1 VQKKM
6 TQPHSGS
13 FPGPLFV
20 VGMWRS
26 GTSLLYALLNQHPEI
41 ALLYE
46 GDLPLL
52 SPLFWFPKAKSDWR
66 ERWEFWNSAFE
77 RHQVD
82 SARIP
87 RTVCGVAEAMSHVGR
102 EYARRKGATIWGCKS
117 PNYYDSMVRL
127 NREFQGARF
136 IVIWR
141 DPSDI
146 CRSILRAAEHPN
158 WFRKSG
164 LPHRALFGYRQMKK
178 ECDQLIASGV
188 PVHEIEY
195 EDLVQNPASVMLGVC
210 GFLGV
215 GFDERMLYLEGADRS
230 AIYGGDHHALVKSE
244 KIVLAKERPEV
255 LPAALRNKVR
265 RYVSRWQKEF
275 KGRWPRVQ
283 PGSAEE
289 AGQPGRLER
298 YSDVLKYRTLR
309 TMDFMI
315 IVVFCFA
322 PLSFLEKYRNLKRDR
337 QLVPEVRR
345 NIARPAGTPAD

>member
-1 VQKKM
+1 M
-6 TQPHSGS
+6 TQPNSGS
-13 FPGPLFV
+13 FRGPLFV

-52 SPLFWFPKAKSDWR
+52 SPLFWLPKAKSDWR
-66 ERWEFWNSAFE
+66 ERWDFWNSGLQ
-77 RHQVD
+77 RHQID

-87 RTVCGVAEAMSHVGR
+87 RTVRGVAEAMSHVGR

-146 CRSILRAAEHPN
+146 CRSILRAAEYPN

-195 EDLVQNPASVMLGVC
+195 EDLVQNPASVMPGVC
-210 GFLGV
+210 RFLGV
-215 GFDERMLYLEGADRS
+215 AFDERMVCLEGADRS

-244 KIVLAKERPEV
+244 KIVLTKQRPEV

-283 PGSAEE
+283 PVSAEE
-289 AGQPGRLER
+289 ARQPGRLER
-298 YSDVLKYRTLR
+298 YADVLRYRTLR
-309 TMDFMI
+309 AMDFMI

-322 PLSFLEKYRNLKRDR
+322 PLSFLERYRNLKGDVHPARK
-337 QLVPEVRR
+337 VRG
-345 NIARPAGTPAD
+345 NMVRPAGTPAD